1 MRNAVVNLS
10 QFPDF
15 EEAAAEFSPES
26 FVPYSY
32 ENGVYGMPLTGSFQM
47 LFCRTDILEELG
59 LKAPE
64 TWRDLY
70 EMIPVIQQKNMN
82 VGLPKVVID
91 ATGAGSGT
99 SAMFD
104 TLLLQKGLN
113 YFDDSR
119 SSTNFDKPEALEAF
133 REWTDF
139 TPSTACPRISI
150 FTTGSAPG
158 EMPIGIAG
166 YTLYNQLCVG
176 APELSGLWEM
186 RQLPG
191 TPREDGSLNRA
202 AGLTGTSAVI
212 FNKCD
217 KENGW
222 AFVKWFA
229 SSQTQAAYGRTIE
242 ALLGASARYD
252 TANLEALKLLPWTKA
267 QQKTLLG
274 QWENVKGIPRCR
286 PAITFPGTCTTRSAT

>member
-1 MRNAVVNLS
+1 M
-10 QFPDF
+10 
-15 EEAAAEFSPES
+15 
-26 FVPYSY
+26 PYSY

-139 TPSTACPRISI
+139 YTKYGLPQDFDFYNR
-150 FTTGSAPG
+150 FRTGRDADRHR
-158 EMPIGIAG
+158 GIHPVQPAVRRCAG
-166 YTLYNQLCVG
+166 
-176 APELSGLWEM
+176 A
-186 RQLPG
+186 
-191 TPREDGSLNRA
+191 
-202 AGLTGTSAVI
+202 
-212 FNKCD
+212 
-217 KENGW
+217 
-222 AFVKWFA
+222 
-229 SSQTQAAYGRTIE
+229 
-242 ALLGASARYD
+242 
-252 TANLEALKLLPWTKA
+252 
-267 QQKTLLG
+267 
-274 QWENVKGIPRCR
+274 
-286 PAITFPGTCTTRSAT
+286 